1 MARIRK
7 YGARSR
13 SERKMEAEQRNTQW
27 AILQLQ
33 QQLEKLDERLGK
45 GVGAKK
51 QRTRIQYKIA
61 HPQVNIQR
69 KAKNKKRGK
78 NG

>member
-1 MARIRK
+1 MARVRK

-51 QRTRIQYKIA
+51 QRAQIQYKID
-61 HPQVNIQR
+61 HPQIDIQR
-69 KAKNKKRGK
+69 NAKKKKRGK
-78 NG
+78 NV